1 MTKTSRFTKADIK
14 NAAVIAREY
23 GVTIKLEV
31 DGSMVISPAN
41 TEMTAADELE
51 ADLDRELDAFKL
63 KHGYS

>member
-1 MTKTSRFTKADIK
+1 MTKTARFTKAEIR

-31 DGSMVISPAN
+31 DGSMVISPD
-41 TEMTAADELE
+41 THKPTAADELE